1 LTAEEVRYMYRDQIE
16 ALRAEQ
22 ICAFTAEQLASF
34 DQQPLVMWLTPA
46 QAAWM
51 SRDQAHVLLGEVGK
65 LDYSHQVKHLD
76 PAVLK
81 TLQDVLADEDAPAE
95 SES

>member
-1 LTAEEVRYMYRDQIE
+1 
-16 ALRAEQ
+16 
-22 ICAFTAEQLASF
+22 
-34 DQQPLVMWLTPA
+34 LTPA